1 MGNLKIQILEHLY
14 YAYGFV
20 DQLGAAVDE
29 WSERAIQIRSLQAH
43 LGCTNS
49 NQLSLTGYLSEGS
62 EL

>member
-20 DQLGAAVDE
+20 DQLGAVVDE

-49 NQLSLTGYLSEGS
+49 N
-62 EL
+62 

>member
-20 DQLGAAVDE
+20 DQLGAVVDE
-29 WSERAIQIRSLQAH
+29 WSERAIQICSLQAD
-43 LGCTNS
+43 LGCPYSNS
-49 NQLSLTGYLSEGS
+49 LSLTGYLSEGS